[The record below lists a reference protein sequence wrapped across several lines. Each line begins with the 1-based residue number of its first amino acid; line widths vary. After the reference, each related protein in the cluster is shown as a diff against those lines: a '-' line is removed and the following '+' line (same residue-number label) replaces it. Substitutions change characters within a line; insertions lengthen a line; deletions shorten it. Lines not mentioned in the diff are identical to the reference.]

1 MPKKEAKNFNSI
13 KIKTIILALVIA
25 VVLCAFVI
33 YLIQA
38 IKPSPKYEDYC
49 NINYPYYENITKD
62 ICETNGG
69 TWTPENIQ
77 CIRAPCPQGYC
88 DFYAECNEKFQGVQD
103 KYNLVVFII
112 AVIIGLIAI
121 FLGFRVFFYYKLL
134 RKSNLKNFEK
144 KFNNLRILFDEG
156 VISREKALESIE
168 GWLAYCSHADT
179 FKYRKHLIRNFN
191 KYFSHGKRVFIH
203 NKKKY
208 VNYIKKVNESKLEF
222 SVQKTLFQ
230 FKKGLAIKEIASNR
244 NIKESTIRG
253 HLINL
258 IEHRQLSVWGVLP
271 EEKIHN
277 ILSRIYSYKERL
289 KEIKKRF
296 KDDISYDEIACV
308 MASIKS
314 KRKCRKPQNFI
325 EYKKYPATK

>member
-1 MPKKEAKNFNSI
+1 MPLGNLTSQFFANVYLNDLDYFAKHKLKAKYYIRYVDDFVILHENKKQLEIWKKEINSFLKNKLKIELHPSKSKVLRLNSG
-13 KIKTIILALVIA
+13 
-25 VVLCAFVI
+25 
-33 YLIQA
+33 
-38 IKPSPKYEDYC
+38 
-49 NINYPYYENITKD
+49 IN
-62 ICETNGG
+62 
-69 TWTPENIQ
+69 
-77 CIRAPCPQGYC
+77 
-88 DFYAECNEKFQGVQD
+88 
-103 KYNLVVFII
+103 
-112 AVIIGLIAI
+112 
-121 FLGFRVFFYYKLL
+121 FLGFRIFFYYKLL
-134 RKSNLKNFEK
+134 RKSNLKNFER

-191 KYFSHGKRVFIH
+191 KYFSHGKKLFIP

-208 VNYIKKVNESKLEF
+208 INYIKKVNESELEF

-230 FKKGLAIKEIASNR
+230 FRKRLTTKEIALDR

-258 IEHRQLSVWGVLP
+258 IEHRQLSVWEVLP

-277 ILSRIYSYKERL
+277 ILSRIYSHKERL

-296 KDDISYDEIACV
+296 KDDVSYDEIACV

-314 KRKCRKPQNFI
+314 KRKCRKPQNSI